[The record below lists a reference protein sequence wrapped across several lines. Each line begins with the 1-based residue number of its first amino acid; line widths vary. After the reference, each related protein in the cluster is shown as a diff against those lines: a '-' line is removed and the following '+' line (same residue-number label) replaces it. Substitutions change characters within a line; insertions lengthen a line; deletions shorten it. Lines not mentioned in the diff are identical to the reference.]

1 MFVAFVP
8 LVYFRR
14 KSEQKLTKA
23 IRNQSVLGRKPNPF
37 VAFVAFCFW
46 SLAKRSA
53 IQKSHVAS
61 LLSAT
66 GVTNYKRE
74 IYGF

>member
-8 LVYFRR
+8 FVYFRR

-37 VAFVAFCFW
+37 VAFCF
-46 SLAKRSA
+46 
-53 IQKSHVAS
+53 
-61 LLSAT
+61 LLFLESGKGQRNSQIALRQPLIRRWR
-66 GVTNYKRE
+66 N
-74 IYGF
+74 